1 MRSLAS
7 EVGWRGS
14 CRPLVRDYAIVGA
27 ACPDLPQGRR
37 NWRRDSDLL
46 ACLIRRKDRIL

>member
-1 MRSLAS
+1 MRSPAS

-14 CRPLVRDYAIVGA
+14 CRPLVRDHAIVGA
-27 ACPDLPQGRR
+27 ASLDPPQGRR
-37 NWRRDSDLL
+37 NWRRDSALL